1 MDEARASLVEG
12 KRNTATLTERV
23 QSLESEL
30 NQSELRRGEL
40 EAELNNTQ
48 EVREIICVNKTSTPI
63 SKRH

>member
-48 EVREIICVNKTSTPI
+48 EVREIICVNKTSAPI